1 MIQSIRKIR
10 LPFFLLLMLFIAVS
24 CDTEDEATIVE
35 VENLADKSIED
46 LQSRIVGKKH
56 CVEFVFPITIAF
68 IDSTTAEVTDYEN
81 LHETIVSWFTDNDV
95 EKSKENK
102 PTLIFPIEVI
112 NLDGEVIQV
121 NAKEELKS
129 LKSECPKEGKCKDG
143 KKGKGHA
150 CFELVFPI
158 SIIIDAETL
167 EFEDRASLKEAIKEY
182 KETAEEDA
190 ERPEL
195 VFPITVVYEDGS
207 TAEVE
212 SKDALKEL
220 KEECQDN

>member
-1 MIQSIRKIR
+1 MQSIRKIR

-35 VENLADKSIED
+35 VENLADESIED

-158 SIIIDAETL
+158 SIIINEETL